1 MKKLCC
7 LLLALM
13 LFAVALIG
21 CTTPGDGEGTKGTQ
35 GSNPITDDSGY
46 TMDVPKMN
54 YNGQIF
60 TVLSCEGENAPTAR
74 YWTQF
79 GVDEETPDALDSVL
93 YARNTAIEEYL
104 GIDIELSKNLANVVD
119 VAAYRTGVTAGD
131 DEYQLA
137 AFIDR
142 FALQLAMEGLVLSYN
157 DLEDYHVNLENPWWD
172 QEINAELTI
181 LNKQYLAAGAYQ
193 LDLFGAMTVL
203 LFNKQIVADKN
214 LDNIY
219 ELVENGTW
227 TMEAMAGM
235 MAKAYSDVDG
245 DTVMT
250 DTDVWGAA
258 VAGAQWSQ
266 SFFPV
271 SDKTIIAKDNEDI
284 PYLNASSDRK
294 LLEIIEYQWNTLE
307 KSDYF
312 MKIDGDN
319 AGGTTSSY
327 WDGMVYT
334 TAINMFSQEK
344 ALFTSGAPMYL
355 VSDYLRNMQSHFGIV
370 PYPTFDEVK
379 PGTGYGAFMPVLITH
394 VVPYNTSDPELAS
407 AFLEY
412 AAYYS
417 YNHVVPT
424 YEDTVLSIKGTRDDE
439 SGVMLAMMRENR
451 KVDLCRTYFL
461 DTAQTALG
469 DISKYGSFV
478 WASGWQKH
486 TDAINAH
493 IDRVVA
499 AFEKLN

>member
-1 MKKLCC
+1 
-7 LLLALM
+7 
-13 LFAVALIG
+13 
-21 CTTPGDGEGTKGTQ
+21 
-35 GSNPITDDSGY
+35 
-46 TMDVPKMN
+46 
-54 YNGQIF
+54 
-60 TVLSCEGENAPTAR
+60 
-74 YWTQF
+74 
-79 GVDEETPDALDSVL
+79 
-93 YARNTAIEEYL
+93 
-104 GIDIELSKNLANVVD
+104 
-119 VAAYRTGVTAGD
+119 
-131 DEYQLA
+131 
-137 AFIDR
+137 
-142 FALQLAMEGLVLSYN
+142 
-157 DLEDYHVNLENPWWD
+157 
-172 QEINAELTI
+172 
-181 LNKQYLAAGAYQ
+181 
-193 LDLFGAMTVL
+193 MTVL

-394 VVPYNTSDPELAS
+394 VVPYNTSAEAILGEHPDIEEVRTWEMDSFDIAWQEWL
-407 AFLEY
+407 
-412 AAYYS
+412 
-417 YNHVVPT
+417 
-424 YEDTVLSIKGTRDDE
+424 GTAHE
-439 SGVMLAMMRENR
+439 
-451 KVDLCRTYFL
+451 F
-461 DTAQTALG
+461 ALG
-469 DISKYGSFV
+469 DLAHFDSLIKPYTCFV
-478 WASGWQKH
+478 GMMVKK
-486 TDAINAH
+486 
-493 IDRVVA
+493 R
-499 AFEKLN
+499 